1 LQNIVIVPIGDKG
14 ATWDVFAAWQ
24 RGKAVAPVH
33 ALIDAF
39 GFEVSAQGG
48 RQLKKEA
55 IAAGH

>member
-1 LQNIVIVPIGDKG
+1 LRNIVIVPIGDKG
-14 ATWDVFAAWQ
+14 AIWDVFVVWQ
-24 RGKAVAPVH
+24 RGKAAAPVH

-48 RQLKKEA
+48 RQLTKEA